1 MKKIICVFLAFV
13 LVLGLTACGKDE
25 EATAENPTEGVSESK
40 TENTVKSAEPV
51 MQEPEPVETT
61 PVEDSTSE
69 HSDAESE
76 EKIEEVPA
84 ISEQPEEV
92 KPAENDSSSEEMI
105 DGMRVSFKEAMD
117 SYEEFFDEYV
127 AFMKKYQESDNAT
140 EMLSDYLKF
149 MEQYSDMTK
158 KMEKW
163 NDGTLNDAELKYYL
177 DTMNRVTQKLL
188 EIT

>member
-13 LVLGLTACGKDE
+13 LILGLTACGKNE
-25 EATAENPTEGVSESK
+25 KATAENPTEGVSESK
-40 TENTVKSAEPV
+40 TENTVKNT
-51 MQEPEPVETT
+51 EPVETT

-84 ISEQPEEV
+84 IAEQPEEV
-92 KPAENDSSSEEMI
+92 KPEENDSSSEEMI

-127 AFMKKYQESDNAT
+127 AFMKKYQESDNT
-140 EMLSDYLKF
+140 MEMLSDYQKF
-149 MEQYSDMTK
+149 MEQYSEMTK
-158 KMEKW
+158 KMEEW

>member
-1 MKKIICVFLAFV
+1 MKKLICVFLAFV
-13 LVLGLTACGKDE
+13 LVLGLTACGKDK
-25 EATAENPTEGVSESK
+25 EAAENPTDPTEGISEST
-40 TENTVKSAEPV
+40 TENTVKST
-51 MQEPEPVETT
+51 EPVEIT
-61 PVEDSTSE
+61 PAEAPTSE

-92 KPAENDSSSEEMI
+92 EPAENDSSSEEMV

-117 SYEEFFDEYV
+117 SYEKFFDEYV

-149 MEQYSDMTK
+149 MEQYSEMTK
-158 KMEKW
+158 KMEEW

>member
-1 MKKIICVFLAFV
+1 MKKLICVFLAFV
-13 LVLGLTACGKDE
+13 LVLGLTACGKDKE
-25 EATAENPTEGVSESK
+25 VAENPTEGISEST
-40 TENTVKSAEPV
+40 TESTEPV
-51 MQEPEPVETT
+51 MQEPESVETT

-76 EKIEEVPA
+76 ENIEEVPA

-92 KPAENDSSSEEMI
+92 EPAKNDSSSEDMV

-117 SYEEFFDEYV
+117 SYEKFFDEYV
-127 AFMKKYQESDNAT
+127 AFMKKYQESDNAA

-149 MEQYSDMTK
+149 MDQYSEMTK
-158 KMEKW
+158 KMEEW

-188 EIT
+188 EIS

>member
-1 MKKIICVFLAFV
+1 MKTKMKKLICVFLAFV
-13 LVLGLTACGKDE
+13 LILGLTACGKNK
-25 EATAENPTEGVSESK
+25 EATAENPTESS
-40 TENTVKSAEPV
+40 T
-51 MQEPEPVETT
+51 EPVETT
-61 PVEDSTSE
+61 PAEAPTSE

-92 KPAENDSSSEEMI
+92 EPAENDSSSEEMV

-117 SYEEFFDEYV
+117 SYEKFFDEYV

-140 EMLSDYLKF
+140 EMLSDYMKF
-149 MEQYSDMTK
+149 MEQYSEMTK
-158 KMEKW
+158 KMEEW

-188 EIT
+188 EIA

>member
-13 LVLGLTACGKDE
+13 LILGLTACGKNE
-25 EATAENPTEGVSESK
+25 EATTENPTEGVSESK
-40 TENTVKSAEPV
+40 TEKTVKNT
-51 MQEPEPVETT
+51 EPVETT

-76 EKIEEVPA
+76 EAMEEAPA
-84 ISEQPEEV
+84 IAEQPEEV
-92 KPAENDSSSEEMI
+92 KPAENDSSSEEMV

-140 EMLSDYLKF
+140 EMLSDYMKF
-149 MEQYSDMTK
+149 MEQYSEMTK
-158 KMEKW
+158 KMEEW

-188 EIT
+188 EIA

>member
-51 MQEPEPVETT
+51 EIT
-61 PVEDSTSE
+61 PAEAPTSE

-92 KPAENDSSSEEMI
+92 EPAENDSSSEEMV

-117 SYEEFFDEYV
+117 SYEKFFDEYV

-149 MEQYSDMTK
+149 MEQYSEMTK
-158 KMEKW
+158 KMEEW

>member
-69 HSDAESE
+69 HS
-76 EKIEEVPA
+76 
-84 ISEQPEEV
+84 
-92 KPAENDSSSEEMI
+92 
-105 DGMRVSFKEAMD
+105 MR
-117 SYEEFFDEYV
+117 
-127 AFMKKYQESDNAT
+127 N
-140 EMLSDYLKF
+140 
-149 MEQYSDMTK
+149 
-158 KMEKW
+158 
-163 NDGTLNDAELKYYL
+163 
-177 DTMNRVTQKLL
+177 QKRK
-188 EIT
+188 